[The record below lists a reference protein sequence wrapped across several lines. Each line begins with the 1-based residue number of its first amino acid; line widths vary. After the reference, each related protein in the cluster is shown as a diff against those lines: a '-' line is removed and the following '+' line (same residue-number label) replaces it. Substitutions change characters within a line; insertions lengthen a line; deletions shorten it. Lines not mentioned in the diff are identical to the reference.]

1 MLKISNPNLSQRAAN
16 IVQEVVNDS
25 VVGAFGNESLER
37 EIYPIYA
44 KYFTFDELE
53 GLIAFNRSPAGQK
66 ANRVMP

>member
-1 MLKISNPNLSQRAAN
+1 VLKISNPNLSQRAAN

-37 EIYPIYA
+37 EIYA

-53 GLIAFNRSPAGQK
+53 GLIAFNRSPTGQK